1 MGLKLDEAYKIK
13 TIPSK
18 NFDSIEDYIGKSK
31 ESGLTYI
38 IIDDKEKRPN
48 FLKEIFSKESDYTYL
63 EKIYDSKNNGFMYHI
78 KVFKINYDLFNV
90 KN

>member
-1 MGLKLDEAYKIK
+1 MLVDG
-13 TIPSK
+13 T
-18 NFDSIEDYIGKSK
+18 FDSITNVNK
-31 ESGLTYI
+31 LLF

-63 EKIYDSKNNGFMYHI
+63 EKIYDSKNNGFVYHV